1 MILRGIVRPILSVI
15 LRSFVA
21 SLLLVVTTGV
31 AAQSAGETRR
41 LQVALL
47 DFGQTTTGRVARD
60 ALAKRLSANQNLAL
74 GDRDQVMAAANG
86 VGYRGSL
93 NLSLHEARDL
103 GSAIGCDFFILGE
116 ADTLRRSPSDGPT
129 YFESYASIFIVSAR
143 TGRLVRWDKP
153 AVSQP
158 SAGAA
163 EEALLNELSADAVDR
178 YTKAMWRASEDEK
191 AERALAVEQPRVVIE
206 AMSDSAE
213 EAEDGTRPP
222 RPFRR
227 LKPAYP
233 DAAAHAQ
240 LEAIVD
246 VFVDVDEKGEVSRV
260 DIARWAGYGLDES
273 VLTTVKQLHFFPA
286 MRNGRAI
293 PMRVL
298 LRYNFRKPTE
308 NSSQ

>member
-1 MILRGIVRPILSVI
+1 
-15 LRSFVA
+15 
-21 SLLLVVTTGV
+21 
-31 AAQSAGETRR
+31 
-41 LQVALL
+41 
-47 DFGQTTTGRVARD
+47 VARN
-60 ALAKRLSANQNLAL
+60 ALPKRLSANQNLAL
-74 GDRDQVMAAANG
+74 LDRDQVMAAANG

-129 YFESYASIFIVSAR
+129 YFESYVSIFVVSAR
-143 TGRLVRWDKP
+143 TGRLVNWDKP
-153 AVSQP
+153 TVSRP

-178 YTKAMWRASEDEK
+178 YTKAMLRASEDEK
-191 AERALAVEQPRVVIE
+191 VERALAVEQPRVVIE
-206 AMSDSAE
+206 AMSDSPE

-233 DAAAHAQ
+233 EAAAHAQ

-246 VFVDVDEKGEVSRV
+246 VFVDVDEKGEVGRV